1 MDARTLENKM
11 NYVGTNYLRMEINA
25 RKILIDEK
33 LAKAEEVAAMTLRE
47 VCEKLLE
54 TYEVVSCEDEEDIA
68 IVKKENMKIYNDIVR
83 FLSR

>member
-11 NYVGTNYLRMEINA
+11 NYLGMERAA

-33 LAKAEEVAAMTLRE
+33 LAEAEEVAIMTCVE
-47 VCEKLLE
+47 VCDKLLE
-54 TYEVVSCEDEEDIA
+54 AYEVVACENEDIT
-68 IVKKENMKIYNDIVR
+68 IVKKEDMKTYNDIVR